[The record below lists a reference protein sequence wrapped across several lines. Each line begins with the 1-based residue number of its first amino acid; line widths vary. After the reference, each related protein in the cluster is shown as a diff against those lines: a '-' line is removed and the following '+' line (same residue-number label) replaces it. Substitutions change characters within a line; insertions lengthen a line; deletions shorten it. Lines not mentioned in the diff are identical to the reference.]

1 MLHLYYYYI
10 MVVIVVVMNVYQFV
24 SVWVELTDTRGTL
37 HFTTVN
43 SVLFLVCVKVIS
55 GKEQV
60 NS

>member
-1 MLHLYYYYI
+1 MA
-10 MVVIVVVMNVYQFV
+10 VVIVVMDVYQSV

-43 SVLFLVCVKVIS
+43 SVPFLVCIKVLS

-60 NS
+60 NN